1 MGERGAS
8 PQTYKERP
16 CHHRVHRDRACL
28 MTAVVRETGT
38 AFSDLVLRTTPPR
51 APRHQVVRP
60 RLSLD
65 AEHFAEI
72 PVILVQAPP
81 GFGKTSLL
89 GQWRREHL
97 AKRAAVAWFS
107 ADERD
112 DLQRFLHGL
121 VLAVRTG
128 CARPTF
134 GRFLLEGGGPTVGEM
149 EGVTAWLAEV
159 ALTSLD
165 LALIVDEAERLS
177 TTNLYA
183 LTYLLHNIPPILRVV
198 VASRVGPRRFPRSA
212 CSGRAGGRTPGR
224 RSPAP
229 GA

>member
-1 MGERGAS
+1 MIR
-8 PQTYKERP
+8 R
-16 CHHRVHRDRACL
+16 
-28 MTAVVRETGT
+28 
-38 AFSDLVLRTTPPR
+38 PPR
-51 APRHQVVRP
+51 STLFPYTTLFRSDER
-60 RLSLD
+60 
-65 AEHFAEI
+65 FAET

-134 GRFLLEGGGPTVGEM
+134 GRFLLEGGGPSVGEM

-165 LALIVDEAERLS
+165 LVLIVDEAERLS

-183 LTYLLHNIPPILRVV
+183 LTYLIHNIPPNLRVV
-198 VASRVGPRRFPRSA
+198 VASRGGMDAAVDDLVAYGECVTVGAEALCFRLEETMA
-212 CSGRAGGRTPGR
+212 LA
-224 RSPAP
+224 
-229 GA
+229 